1 MKTDK
6 QLLALNK
13 TDLLK
18 EYRELE
24 SKLQEVS
31 ANTKEPTL
39 EDAIKIVQDNNMI
52 VRKKQHY
59 NFQEVNVNDN
69 DQYHFRH

>member
-24 SKLQEVS
+24 SKLEEVS
-31 ANTKEPTL
+31 TNTQEPTL
-39 EDAIKIVQDNNMI
+39 EEAIKIVTNHDMI
-52 VRKKQHY
+52 VRKKQDY
-59 NFQEVNVNDN
+59 NF
-69 DQYHFRH
+69 

>member
-1 MKTDK
+1 MKSDK
-6 QLLALNK
+6 QLLSLNK

-24 SKLQEVS
+24 IKLQEVS
-31 ANTKEPTL
+31 TKTKEPTL
-39 EDAIKIVQDNNMI
+39 EDAIKIVQNHDMI

-59 NFQEVNVNDN
+59 NF
-69 DQYHFRH
+69 

>member
-18 EYRELE
+18 EYRKLE
-24 SKLQEVS
+24 ASKS
-31 ANTKEPTL
+31 NKETTL
-39 EDAIKIVQDNNMI
+39 EEAITIVTDHDMI
-52 VRKKQHY
+52 VRKKQDY
-59 NFQEVNVNDN
+59 NF
-69 DQYHFRH
+69 

>member
-31 ANTKEPTL
+31 SNAKEPTL
-39 EDAIKIVQDNNMI
+39 EEAIKIVQDNDMI

-59 NFQEVNVNDN
+59 NF
-69 DQYHFRH
+69 

>member
-6 QLLALNK
+6 QLLSLNK

-18 EYRELE
+18 EYRKLE

-31 ANTKEPTL
+31 VNTKEPTL
-39 EDAIKIVQDNNMI
+39 EDAIKIVQKHDMI
-52 VRKKQHY
+52 VRKKQQY
-59 NFQEVNVNDN
+59 NF
-69 DQYHFRH
+69 

>member
-18 EYRELE
+18 EYRKLE

-31 ANTKEPTL
+31 TKTKEPTL
-39 EDAIKIVQDNNMI
+39 EEAIKIVQDNDMI

-59 NFQEVNVNDN
+59 NF
-69 DQYHFRH
+69 

>member
-24 SKLQEVS
+24 SKLEEVS
-31 ANTKEPTL
+31 ANAQKPTL
-39 EDAIKIVQDNNMI
+39 EEAIQIVKDNDMI
-52 VRKKQHY
+52 IRKKQDY
-59 NFQEVNVNDN
+59 NF
-69 DQYHFRH
+69 

>member
-13 TDLLK
+13 TDLVK
-18 EYRELE
+18 EYRKLE

-31 ANTKEPTL
+31 ASTKEPTL
-39 EDAIKIVQDNNMI
+39 EEAIKIVQDNNMI

-59 NFQEVNVNDN
+59 NF
-69 DQYHFRH
+69 

>member
-18 EYRELE
+18 EYRKLE
-24 SKLQEVS
+24 ESM
-31 ANTKEPTL
+31 NNKEETSNLSL
-39 EDAIKIVQDNNMI
+39 EDAIKIVQNHDMI

-59 NFQEVNVNDN
+59 NF
-69 DQYHFRH
+69 

>member
-18 EYRELE
+18 EYRKLE

-31 ANTKEPTL
+31 VNTQEPTL
-39 EDAIKIVQDNNMI
+39 EEAIKIVQKHNMI

-59 NFQEVNVNDN
+59 NF
-69 DQYHFRH
+69 

>member
-18 EYRELE
+18 EYRKLE

-31 ANTKEPTL
+31 TKTKEPTL
-39 EDAIKIVQDNNMI
+39 EDAIKIVQNHDMI
-52 VRKKQHY
+52 VRKKQQY
-59 NFQEVNVNDN
+59 NF
-69 DQYHFRH
+69 

>member
-1 MKTDK
+1 MKSDK

-18 EYRELE
+18 EYRKLE

-31 ANTKEPTL
+31 ANTQEPTL
-39 EDAIKIVQDNNMI
+39 EEAIKIVQNHGMI

-59 NFQEVNVNDN
+59 NF
-69 DQYHFRH
+69 

>member
-18 EYRELE
+18 EYRKLE

-31 ANTKEPTL
+31 VNTKEPTL
-39 EDAIKIVQDNNMI
+39 EDAIKIVQEHGLI
-52 VRKKQHY
+52 VRKKQDY
-59 NFQEVNVNDN
+59 NF
-69 DQYHFRH
+69 

>member
-13 TDLLK
+13 TELLK

-24 SKLQEVS
+24 SKLQNV
-31 ANTKEPTL
+31 ATNTKEPTL

-59 NFQEVNVNDN
+59 NF
-69 DQYHFRH
+69 

>member
-18 EYRELE
+18 EYRKLE
-24 SKLQEVS
+24 SKLQELS
-31 ANTKEPTL
+31 ANTQDPTL
-39 EDAIKIVQDNNMI
+39 EEAIKIVQDNDMI

-59 NFQEVNVNDN
+59 NF
-69 DQYHFRH
+69 

>member
-1 MKTDK
+1 MTDK

-18 EYRELE
+18 EYRKLE

-31 ANTKEPTL
+31 ATTNEPTL
-39 EDAIKIVQDNNMI
+39 EEAIKIVQANDMI
-52 VRKKQHY
+52 VRKKQQY
-59 NFQEVNVNDN
+59 NF
-69 DQYHFRH
+69 

>member
-1 MKTDK
+1 MKSDK

-18 EYRELE
+18 EYRKLE
-24 SKLQEVS
+24 SKLQEAS

-39 EDAIKIVQDNNMI
+39 EDAIKIVQQHDMI
-52 VRKKQHY
+52 VRKKLQY
-59 NFQEVNVNDN
+59 NF
-69 DQYHFRH
+69 

>member
-6 QLLALNK
+6 QLLGLNK

-31 ANTKEPTL
+31 AKTKDTTL
-39 EDAIKIVQDNNMI
+39 EEAIKIVQDNDMI
-52 VRKKQHY
+52 VRNKQHY
-59 NFQEVNVNDN
+59 NF
-69 DQYHFRH
+69 

>member
-6 QLLALNK
+6 QLLSLNK

-18 EYRELE
+18 EYRKLE

-31 ANTKEPTL
+31 TNTQEPTL
-39 EDAIKIVQDNNMI
+39 EEAIKIVKDNDMI
-52 VRKKQHY
+52 VRKKQYY
-59 NFQEVNVNDN
+59 NF
-69 DQYHFRH
+69 

>member
-1 MKTDK
+1 MKSDK

-18 EYRELE
+18 EYRKLE

-31 ANTKEPTL
+31 VNTKEPTL
-39 EDAIKIVQDNNMI
+39 EDAIKSVQDNDMI

-59 NFQEVNVNDN
+59 NF
-69 DQYHFRH
+69 

>member
-6 QLLALNK
+6 QLLSLNK

-31 ANTKEPTL
+31 ANTQEPTI
-39 EDAIKIVQDNNMI
+39 EEAIKIVQDNDMI
-52 VRKKQHY
+52 VRKKQNY
-59 NFQEVNVNDN
+59 NF
-69 DQYHFRH
+69 

>member
-18 EYRELE
+18 EYRKLE

-31 ANTKEPTL
+31 FNTKEPTL
-39 EDAIKIVQDNNMI
+39 EDAIKIVQKHDMI
-52 VRKKQHY
+52 VRKKQQY
-59 NFQEVNVNDN
+59 NF
-69 DQYHFRH
+69 

>member
-13 TDLLK
+13 TDLVK
-18 EYRELE
+18 EYRKLE

-39 EDAIKIVQDNNMI
+39 EEAIKIVQNHDMI

-59 NFQEVNVNDN
+59 NF
-69 DQYHFRH
+69 

>member
-18 EYRELE
+18 EYRKLE
-24 SKLQEVS
+24 ASKT
-31 ANTKEPTL
+31 NKEPTL
-39 EDAIKIVQDNNMI
+39 EEAIKIVQDNNMI

-59 NFQEVNVNDN
+59 NF
-69 DQYHFRH
+69 

>member
-24 SKLQEVS
+24 HKLEEVS
-31 ANTKEPTL
+31 ANTQEPTL
-39 EDAIKIVQDNNMI
+39 EEAIKIVKDHDMI
-52 VRKKQHY
+52 IRKKQNY
-59 NFQEVNVNDN
+59 NF
-69 DQYHFRH
+69 

>member
-18 EYRELE
+18 EYRKLE
-24 SKLQEVS
+24 SSKS
-31 ANTKEPTL
+31 NNEPTL
-39 EDAIKIVQDNNMI
+39 EEAIKIVKDHDMI
-52 VRKKQHY
+52 VRNKQHY
-59 NFQEVNVNDN
+59 NF
-69 DQYHFRH
+69 

>member
-6 QLLALNK
+6 QLLQLNK
-13 TDLLK
+13 TDLLQ
-18 EYRELE
+18 EYRKLE

-31 ANTKEPTL
+31 VNIQEPTL
-39 EDAIKIVQDNNMI
+39 EEAIKIVQEHDMI

-59 NFQEVNVNDN
+59 NF
-69 DQYHFRH
+69 

>member
-1 MKTDK
+1 MKSDK

-18 EYRELE
+18 EYRKLE

-31 ANTKEPTL
+31 VNTKEPTL
-39 EDAIKIVQDNNMI
+39 EDAIKIVQDNDMI
-52 VRKKQHY
+52 VRKKQQY
-59 NFQEVNVNDN
+59 NF
-69 DQYHFRH
+69 

>member
-13 TDLLK
+13 TELLK

-24 SKLQEVS
+24 RKLQNV
-31 ANTKEPTL
+31 ATNTKEPTL
-39 EDAIKIVQDNNMI
+39 EEAIEIVKSHDMI
-52 VRKKQHY
+52 VRKKQDY
-59 NFQEVNVNDN
+59 NF
-69 DQYHFRH
+69 

>member
-6 QLLALNK
+6 QLLSLNK

-18 EYRELE
+18 EYRKLE

-39 EDAIKIVQDNNMI
+39 EEAIKIVQHHDMI
-52 VRKKQHY
+52 VRKKQQY
-59 NFQEVNVNDN
+59 NF
-69 DQYHFRH
+69 

>member
-13 TDLLK
+13 TELLK
-18 EYRELE
+18 EYRKLE
-24 SKLQEVS
+24 ASKS
-31 ANTKEPTL
+31 NKEPTL
-39 EDAIKIVQDNNMI
+39 EEAIEIVKNHDMI

-59 NFQEVNVNDN
+59 NF
-69 DQYHFRH
+69 

>member
-18 EYRELE
+18 EYRKLE
-24 SKLQEVS
+24 RKLQEVS
-31 ANTKEPTL
+31 ANTQEPTL
-39 EDAIKIVQDNNMI
+39 EEAIKIVQANDMI

-59 NFQEVNVNDN
+59 NF
-69 DQYHFRH
+69 

>member
-13 TDLLK
+13 TELLK

-24 SKLQEVS
+24 SKLQNVS
-31 ANTKEPTL
+31 TNTKEPTL
-39 EDAIKIVQDNNMI
+39 EEAIEIVKSRDMI
-52 VRKKQHY
+52 VRKKQDY
-59 NFQEVNVNDN
+59 NF
-69 DQYHFRH
+69 